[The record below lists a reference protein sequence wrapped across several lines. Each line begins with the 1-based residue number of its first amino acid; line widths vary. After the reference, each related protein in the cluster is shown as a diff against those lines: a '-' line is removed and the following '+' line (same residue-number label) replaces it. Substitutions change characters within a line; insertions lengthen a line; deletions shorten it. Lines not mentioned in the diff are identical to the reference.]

1 MSDPRDESKDD
12 PKDGVLFGSPE
23 TEMSS
28 NRTQMSIE
36 RTHMSLDR
44 TLMSSTRTSL
54 ALIGFG
60 FTIFQVFNSW
70 IDKIPGAIVSGQP
83 RHVALIMIGLGI
95 LMLILGL
102 YGHWRGVSNLDERR
116 ARLHRLGLIHHR
128 RRIPPSSTA
137 IIAFVLL
144 VVGIYVFANIAF
156 RLHNHLP

>member
-1 MSDPRDESKDD
+1 MSDPKTD
-12 PKDGVLFGSPE
+12 PDDGVLFGSPE

-44 TLMSSTRTSL
+44 TLMSVTRTSL
-54 ALIGFG
+54 SLIGFG

-70 IDKIPGAIVSGQP
+70 IDKMPGVVVSGQP
-83 RHVALIMIGLGI
+83 RRVALIMIGLGI

-102 YGHWRGVSNLDERR
+102 YSHWRGVSNLDERR
-116 ARLHRLGLIHHR
+116 GRLHRLGLIHHR

-137 IIAFVLL
+137 IIASILLL
-144 VVGIYVFANIAF
+144 VGLYVFASIAF
-156 RLHNHLP
+156 RLHGHAP